1 MTLMDFAPSRRSTLG
16 IEWELALVDPASGDL
31 VGRAAELI
39 AAVDDPRVG
48 GEFLTNT
55 IELITGV
62 HADVAGATAELR
74 QLRTLVARAADELG
88 IGLVGLGTHPFAD
101 WQLQAVAPD
110 ERYLRVVE
118 RTRQWGR
125 QLAIWGV
132 HVHIGLTT
140 RAHAVPVM
148 EAVLAEY
155 PLMLALSGSS
165 PFWEGHDTGY
175 ASHRAMLFQQ
185 LPTGG
190 IPPRFDDWADLERQ
204 VDGMLAAGV
213 VLDERE
219 LRWDVRPSS
228 RFGTIEVR
236 IFDSMPT
243 VSEVGAATALAQCVV
258 EEAVRAVEAG
268 RPSRELPR
276 WAIAENKFRAAR
288 WGFDTQ
294 FVVDAEGTAVN
305 GREWLAQ
312 RLDELAP
319 IARDLGCEA
328 KLVSAFTFAQATGA
342 DRQRAVQRSA
352 GKQGVIDA
360 LRADFLR

>member
-1 MTLMDFAPSRRSTLG
+1 MSDMDFAPSRRSTLG

-62 HADVAGATAELR
+62 HDDVASATAELR
-74 QLRTLVARAADELG
+74 ELRSLVARAGDELG
-88 IGLVGLGTHPFAD
+88 IGTIGLGTHPYSD
-101 WQLQAVAPD
+101 WQLQTVVPD
-110 ERYLRVVE
+110 ERYLRVVD
-118 RTRQWGR
+118 RTKQWGR

-132 HVHIGLTT
+132 HVHVGLTSSEF
-140 RAHAVPVM
+140 AIPAM
-148 EAVLAEY
+148 DAVLAEY

-165 PFWEGHDTGY
+165 PFWVGHDTGF

-190 IPPRFDDWADLERQ
+190 IPPRFDDWADLSAQ
-204 VDGMLAAGV
+204 VAGMLGAGV

-236 IFDSMPT
+236 IFDSMAT
-243 VSEVGAATALAQCVV
+243 VAEVGAAAALAQCVV
-258 EEAVRAVEAG
+258 EEAVRAAESGA
-268 RPSRELPR
+268 PSRRLPH

-294 FVVDAEGTAVN
+294 FIVDAEGRAVN

-312 RLDELAP
+312 RLDELQP
-319 IARDLGCEA
+319 IARDLDCEA
-328 KLVSAFTFAQATGA
+328 KLVSAFTVAQATGA
-342 DRQRAVQRSA
+342 DRQRAVMRTA
-352 GKQGVIDA
+352 GRQGVIDS